1 MERKEET
8 KLVKRAVIAAGFD
21 QNNVTVKHGHG
32 TAWGW
37 LTVSA
42 DIHRAPSCS
51 CGAPDQYGR
60 RETCEE
66 CKTWWR
72 STYNRLIE
80 VAQQTTGRHGDY
92 DGRIN
97 VNLGFFA

>member
-1 MERKEET
+1 MERKAET
-8 KLVKRAVIAAGFD
+8 TAVKRAVIAAGFD
-21 QNNVTVKHGHG
+21 KNNVTVKHGHG

-42 DIHRAPSCS
+42 EIHRAPSCS
-51 CGAPDQYGR
+51 CGAPDIYGR

-66 CKTWWR
+66 CKKTWR
-72 STYNRLIE
+72 NIYNRITE
-80 VAQQTTGRHGDY
+80 IAMQTTDRHGEY
-92 DGRIN
+92 DGRVN